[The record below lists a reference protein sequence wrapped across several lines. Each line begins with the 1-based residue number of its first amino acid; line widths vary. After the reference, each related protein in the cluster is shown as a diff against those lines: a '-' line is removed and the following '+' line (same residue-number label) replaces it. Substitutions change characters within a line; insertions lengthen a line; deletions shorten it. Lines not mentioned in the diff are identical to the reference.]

1 MAEIDGDFGRL
12 KLPLPPHFSG
22 EPRDWEEWEWNF
34 RTYISMFQPNV
45 LNFLDRAATSD
56 AEIVDAHFQTAQAT
70 PAEQER
76 LVTFSRKLHYLL
88 ANLCTGSARL
98 LVRQNQGGNGFETWR
113 LLHQRFSLPDASRHV
128 SLLTKILDWKFNT
141 HTFEQD
147 FNAWE
152 TVKNKYEQQTGQQ
165 LPDSILVATL
175 MNKTSG
181 PLQQHLRLNA
191 GNINT
196 FDQVKQL
203 LVQYFRS
210 RHILNIPDT
219 SGPMDVG
226 AIKGKGKKGKGK
238 GKNNF
243 SHWYFMKGKGGNKGK
258 GKGKY
263 FKGSK
268 GKGKGKQWPQ
278 TSNKGKGKG
287 TITNPCSSTSVVCYT
302 CGRPGHTS
310 RECRAGRINAVDD
323 TSGNQNESSWNET
336 SWNNEWS
343 DDWTS
348 WDDPSYFGDY
358 GDSWDDY
365 FIGNVGHDDWWTSD
379 DWTSWDDWSWAPS
392 WASWTWNEAGQSSTA
407 GTSVPPTLQQAQTR
421 TSVQVTLRLETK
433 VLQLRFQQFWLSPQD
448 FKRVRSQDRVLAL
461 LGVQSLQ

>member
-88 ANLCTGSARL
+88 ANLSTGSARL
-98 LVRQNQGGNGFETWR
+98 LVRQNQGGNVFETWR

-191 GNINT
+191 GIST
-196 FDQVKQL
+196 RL
-203 LVQYFRS
+203 IRS
-210 RHILNIPDT
+210 SNFSCST
-219 SGPMDVG
+219 SG
-226 AIKGKGKKGKGK
+226 
-238 GKNNF
+238 
-243 SHWYFMKGKGGNKGK
+243 
-258 GKGKY
+258 
-263 FKGSK
+263 
-268 GKGKGKQWPQ
+268 Q
-278 TSNKGKGKG
+278 G
-287 TITNPCSSTSVVCYT
+287 TSSTS
-302 CGRPGHTS
+302 
-310 RECRAGRINAVDD
+310 
-323 TSGNQNESSWNET
+323 Q
-336 SWNNEWS
+336 
-343 DDWTS
+343 
-348 WDDPSYFGDY
+348 
-358 GDSWDDY
+358 
-365 FIGNVGHDDWWTSD
+365 
-379 DWTSWDDWSWAPS
+379 
-392 WASWTWNEAGQSSTA
+392 
-407 GTSVPPTLQQAQTR
+407 
-421 TSVQVTLRLETK
+421 TLR
-433 VLQLRFQQFWLSPQD
+433 WM
-448 FKRVRSQDRVLAL
+448 
-461 LGVQSLQ
+461 